1 MSANAG
7 TFDYVIVGAGS
18 AGCVLANRLSADP
31 DVTVCLIEAGKK
43 DSSLMVRMPAG
54 VGSLIKQPGDYNWG
68 FWTEPQKHMDG
79 RKLYWPRGK
88 GWGGSSSINGMVYIR
103 GHAGDYD
110 LWGQM
115 GLKGWSYADVL
126 PYFKRAEGYERGAN
140 DFHGGEGPLN
150 VTESPLSAPIYQAF
164 INAGREA
171 GYPVT
176 DDFNGAQQEGFGP
189 YQRTIYNGERWSASF
204 AYLRPIEGQ
213 RPNLTVVSTGQVTRV
228 VIEGGKATGVEFV
241 QGKGKEA
248 SSVSAAR
255 EVIVC
260 AGAVQ
265 SPQLLQLSG
274 IGDPAHLKALGIEV
288 KAASP
293 NVGKN
298 LQDHLDVTVIKKMT
312 QPLSAYSA
320 QKGIKKLFVG
330 LQYLAT
336 KQGAGADNFLQ
347 AGAFLKSRPGLEMP
361 DIQLHV
367 VNAIMMDHANYQP
380 TEDGYTV
387 HACQLRPE
395 STGTVLLK
403 SADPFDHPAIDP
415 NHLATEED
423 RRAMRESVK
432 MVREVCR
439 QAALQPYTGDEVMP
453 GAGTVSDADID
464 AFIRAKG
471 ETIYHPVGTVAM
483 GMSAEAPVDG
493 ELKVRGVEGLRVV
506 DASVMPT
513 LVGGNT
519 NAPTIMVAEKAADM
533 ILGRTPP
540 APEEPKRAMAAV

>member
-1 MSANAG
+1 VSTE
-7 TFDYVIVGAGS
+7 TFDYVIIGAGS

-31 DVTVCLIEAGKK
+31 SVSVCLIEAGKK
-43 DSSLMVRMPAG
+43 DTALMVRMPAG
-54 VGSLIKQPGDYNWG
+54 VGSLIKEANDHNWG
-68 FWTEPQKHMDG
+68 FHTEPQAHMDG
-79 RKLYWPRGK
+79 RALYWPRGK

-110 LWGQM
+110 QWGQM

-126 PYFKRAEGYERGAN
+126 PYFKRAETHERGAS

-150 VTESPLSAPIYQAF
+150 VSESPLVTPIYKAF
-164 INAGREA
+164 IEAGREA

-176 DDFNGAQQEGFGP
+176 EDFNGVSQEGFGP
-189 YQRTIYNGERWSASF
+189 YQRTIHKGERWSASF
-204 AYLRPIEGQ
+204 AYLRPVEGK
-213 RPNLTVVSTGQVTRV
+213 RPNLTVISTGLVTRV
-228 VIEGGKATGVEFV
+228 LIERGRAAGAEFV
-241 QGKGKEA
+241 DGKGGEA
-248 SSVSAAR
+248 SSVRANR

-274 IGDPAHLKALGIEV
+274 IGDPDALKALGIEV

-298 LQDHLDVTVIKKMT
+298 LQDHLDVTVINRMT
-312 QPLSAYSA
+312 QPISAYSM

-330 LQYLAT
+330 IRYLASQT
-336 KQGAGADNFLQ
+336 GPGADNFLQ
-347 AGAFLKSRPGLEMP
+347 AGAFLKSREGLEMP
-361 DIQLHV
+361 DLQLHL
-367 VNAIMMDHANYQP
+367 VNAIMMNHGNHQP

-395 STGTVLLK
+395 SRGTVMLK
-403 SADPFDHPAIDP
+403 SADPFAPPAIDP
-415 NHLATEED
+415 NYLATEED

-439 QAALQPYTGDEVMP
+439 QASLQAYTGDEVLP
-453 GAGTVSDADID
+453 GSGVVSDADID
-464 AFIRAKG
+464 AFIRARG
-471 ETIYHPVGTVAM
+471 ETIYHPVGTAAM
-483 GMSAEAPVDG
+483 GTGAASPVDG
-493 ELKVRGVEGLRVV
+493 ELKVRGIEGLRVA

-513 LVGGNT
+513 LIGGNT

-533 ILGRTPP
+533 ILGAKPP
-540 APEEPKRAMAAV
+540 APEEPRRTLTAA